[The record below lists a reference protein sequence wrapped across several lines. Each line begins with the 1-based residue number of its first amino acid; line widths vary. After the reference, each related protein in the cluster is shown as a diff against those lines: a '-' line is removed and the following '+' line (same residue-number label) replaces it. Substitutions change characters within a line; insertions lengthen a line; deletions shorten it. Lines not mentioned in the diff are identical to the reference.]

1 MKKVLFVLFFP
12 ITLPIW
18 ILKKVFGFIF
28 RPLTKRKDKKKSV
41 SRPQIT
47 ITEIDRTPQDQDE
60 KQYFSKADDSVQKKT
75 HPAICDGLTADQVLL
90 LSYAKDYEIDNPSF
104 QQFWRYSYSLSG
116 TELRHSLSK
125 LMALGYIAEPTIMEI
140 LTSYTVKELKA
151 VLEEYGLTSSGK
163 KEALAR
169 TLVENVDEQE
179 LRSIFRRRR
188 YMITPSG
195 ESIVEKYPYIKYAH
209 SHDAAGYDIWS
220 IAEAVHSS
228 SFPNWR
234 DIIWQR
240 YIENQHS
247 AAQQANLY
255 AMRANYLGMGDF
267 LLEEEKL
274 ETALGVYCEIARLDI
289 KTAEEWRKKEE
300 IVDDNNAIAPAIKNN
315 INNILVS
322 MNVPYELQKGQ
333 IMSVIKQRTKY
344 FSIEEIADMI
354 LK

>member
-1 MKKVLFVLFFP
+1 MKKALFILFFP

-28 RPLTKRKDKKKSV
+28 RPLTKRKDKKKSA
-41 SRPQIT
+41 STPQIT

-60 KQYFSKADDSVQKKT
+60 KQSLSEADDSVQKKT

-116 TELRHSLSK
+116 TELRNSLAK
-125 LMALGYIAEPTIMEI
+125 LMDLGYVAEPTIMEI

-179 LRSIFRRRR
+179 LRSIFRRRH

-220 IAEAVHSS
+220 IAEAVHSRP
-228 SFPNWR
+228 FANWR
-234 DIIWQR
+234 DIIWQKF
-240 YIENQHS
+240 IENQHS
-247 AAQQANLY
+247 AAQQANVY
-255 AMRANYLGMGDF
+255 ALRANYLRMGVF
-267 LLEEEKL
+267 LLEEEKQ
-274 ETALGVYCEIARLDI
+274 ESALSVYCEVARLDI
-289 KTAEEWRKKEE
+289 KAAEEWRKKEE
-300 IVDDNNAIAPAIKNN
+300 IIDDNNAISIDIKDTVNT
-315 INNILVS
+315 ILIS
-322 MNVPYELQKGQ
+322 MNVPAELQKGQ